1 MGNLLQYK
9 KLLQYITTV
18 QWKKINEHVEILAE
32 TIHDKKI
39 NMISKTCESVQKNSK
54 VCVITV
60 LEREDIEKEHTIFE
74 ELTS

>member
-32 TIHDKKI
+32 TIHDKK
-39 NMISKTCESVQKNSK
+39 N
-54 VCVITV
+54 
-60 LEREDIEKEHTIFE
+60 
-74 ELTS
+74 